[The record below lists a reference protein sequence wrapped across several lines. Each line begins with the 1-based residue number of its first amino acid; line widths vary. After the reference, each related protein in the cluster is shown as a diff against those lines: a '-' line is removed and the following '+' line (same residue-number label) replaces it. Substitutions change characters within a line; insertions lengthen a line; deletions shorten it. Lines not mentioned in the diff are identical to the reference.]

1 MSRAGDADLHSAL
14 AGEGDAQLLAAYE
27 SLLEEGS
34 VTGET
39 SSSSSS
45 VTKWSSD
52 ELLAS
57 CEALLEE
64 EEEEEEYCDTT
75 EGLEVPAGGDPTSTN
90 HTLHLSQA
98 TLTNTAV
105 GPSKRDQ
112 PSQAT
117 PSLTISS
124 ELDRQA
130 THSHTLVICLS
141 GSANSK
147 ENTHN
152 FTDKLKPKEESKPTE
167 ELRSLELKSLSVG
180 NPIYADDLLST
191 NHSKSTDAL
200 ISTEELE
207 YSSKLEY
214 KEKYI
219 FRDESEGQQDTA
231 MSLDSED
238 VSTHTQTSSVPE
250 TCSCRVDDA
259 VTIVAP
265 LTTITHRLTFSPLMA
280 PRPIIEDPVSGASAP
295 CPHMKATWPPTI
307 GEALPTVGPELCC
320 VICSGVYGPGRLP
333 LQSPLTSQPSLTS
346 HSPLAPHNL
355 STSTL
360 VPSAH
365 NTDTKASTTTIL
377 SSTSVNNITA
387 STNTNIPA
395 TIHTTNTAA
404 NTTTTTNIA
413 TTSSISFTTTTTT
426 STSSFTTTT
435 TTTASYHSTGN
446 MSQASIAAATHRH
459 LPSYSIMNNTQA
471 PTVDVLHAGAPL
483 TASPV
488 SSSPCSSVDM
498 ELARGE
504 LYSDSESDNDDNDS
518 FFSLNTYAS
527 DEYEYWSMGSGEVSG
542 SSFAVEVTER
552 EEPAEAAD
560 EGLEISPAPL
570 SPPGVM
576 WHWNTSY
583 EQHGS
588 GDGDDILCAAGE
600 EKCIVTSTTSQT
612 EKKSATSQEEIS
624 GTYLLERSATSQ
636 IEGKIATSQEE
647 SAPSQ
652 IKERSDI
659 SQIEER
665 SATLSQVEGRSAI
678 SSQVEV
684 ERHIMVQCQELGP
697 RYEPAPV
704 TPRELTHRPYIP
716 SAGHH
721 NTLLVLGNI
730 ESESDELVTELRLV
744 LGLDKL
750 PSESESADVLE
761 INNLPTEIDKTEN
774 THLFESSPSQWSG
787 TTSVCSDGYED
798 TQFNPSNTRDAEGCD
813 TFVSSVADCRE
824 GTVVNPMLHSQPQPL
839 LPKSHPQPHAQQ
851 HSFSPEVKL
860 QPQHKPQPPPPNQH
874 WAPSNTDNTLE
885 GGRDGDGSARTRAPP
900 PVPSQPSHQVPP
912 RLSVSHPYMQYHNR
926 CPGAPVCV
934 TEGRQAT
941 EGVLLY
947 SDVSVSGDYDKQE
960 RKDIT
965 PVYVTEGHQ
974 ATEGGVPVVSLSVWN
989 KNKEERTDITSTYG
1003 MEGDRSNEELVPVDT
1018 HIVTSNPRDEGERQR
1033 TVITQ
1038 ETTSPI
1044 YGGINPEDDEESE
1057 VCVCCDAE
1065 GTVSV
1070 RLQCDQNTLTQSRR
1084 HVNKG
1089 SVSLASQKSVDSDEY
1104 VSDGGSGGNDETCV
1118 DGRVE
1123 ECGSKAKV
1131 ECVPG
1136 SGGSGLDVE
1145 CEAGRVETSARLCRS
1160 GSDVECP
1167 DEGVEEGTRQE
1178 GSGVGSDVSS
1188 CASDV
1193 ITRAQQ
1199 YLTTTTTSASGKDG
1213 EPDVNI
1219 VSPSSHHTPP
1229 SGTVY
1234 TVMPVA
1240 NTEYQ
1245 HLHRRPHHQH
1255 HQHHLQQQQQQQ
1267 DDDHHHHQQQQQQQ
1281 QQDDHPQ
1288 YHHQQQQD
1296 DHQLQHH
1303 HHHHHHH
1310 HQQPCPTFTSIS
1322 PVHPTTSSHPTSHL
1336 PVSSSSSPP
1345 DLLYPSL
1352 PLRPPILPSSS
1363 TPSRPLHDGP
1373 TLSPPYPI
1381 CPQQLPLLSPDPEPT
1396 IRSDSQGVAVRT
1408 IDLTTPPQASLSL
1421 SVGAKQCSP
1430 VPTSSPPQHTRIQGT
1445 FLGRDEYNCPPS
1457 EPSLPR
1463 RGRQSKRSE
1472 ERKRNDNSRSEERKR
1487 NEKSKSDGRKRN
1499 EKSKSEGRKRNEKR
1513 ESEESMR
1520 NEKRKSEGRKRNE
1533 KRESDESSRNMRSKD
1548 SDEDMRSGESMKNQE
1563 SNEDDKKK
1571 KTEESDNCVESN
1583 NIIEGK
1589 GNEEMNKC
1597 EKSKRNVD
1605 SCEKY
1610 EPSEEIKNNSNK
1622 ICEENNKRYRSN
1634 DGDDDDNDD
1643 DNNESESQAR
1653 SVILS
1658 DGDSVVMTVGME
1670 GRIITSH
1677 SSCDSA
1683 TPLHS
1688 ATPSSRSAVV
1698 PHTYAAV
1705 NTREGWSGSLQEGQE
1720 VEEEE
1725 EEEKKGVEKEML
1737 LGGEESVKEEITV
1750 EEEGVKKEEIV
1761 KEKMENER
1769 EGEERE
1775 KVKKEKDK
1783 VKEKVE
1789 EEGVEDEVEGCGGV
1803 CGVYR
1808 ARPALVL
1815 QEHSSSEHSSSE
1827 HSPSEHSPSEHSPSE
1842 HSPSFEYFPSGHLHQ
1857 EDTLISPSDKAGV
1870 IAPVSVTL
1878 GLDHTGGESG
1888 ATGPCWCDLA
1898 RWQRE
1903 NECQVPGWVGTGV
1916 GAAGSRGHGTV
1927 GEAHDAQWPGQ
1938 LLGSLEVC
1946 VGDLVW
1952 QYPLYGATHYS
1963 HNNEAE
1969 EWRLVLAG
1977 QDWHTAINSCGE
1989 LVTMSSGSNMAGTEP
2004 SCTALQ
2010 QHSPAV
2016 PRITNSIYGFK
2027 VTDTDNVK
2035 VRNLVPMF
2043 GSNPNSSR
2051 DINNVNFRVKEDN
2064 TWQTKRPNRNSD
2076 MCDMQMYRE
2085 SDEGDRGSGSGLIKL
2100 CGVNLGTRPY
2110 SRDPYPLYRSH
2121 TLPRK
2126 LHPLRLDTLT
2136 PCTQAPIGSSG
2147 GLQEFAVSEPAS
2159 PRQRDCLPG
2168 APPPASLMPGLVSWH
2183 SSRMASDESPVT
2195 PPWAS
2200 LSSSATTLKLN
2211 EFNTLGPRPYRRY
2224 EDTLSSSRET
2234 TPSTPRHRSPS
2245 SSREVTPTP
2254 EGHGSPQR
2262 LGPETQQWVVAGEE
2276 EKPDNTLLKH
2286 TLPEHTHSSPSHT
2299 PPYNTMSSHTLQ
2311 DNKLL
2316 SQPTFL
2322 SQPIRDNKLCLQHL
2336 HNSNI
2341 SSLPLQENNISSL
2354 SHQESKS
2361 NKSSFPLRDNKISL
2375 TLQDSNISSLP
2386 LHDGN
2391 ISSLPL
2397 RESKL
2402 SSLSSPVSLSDEA
2415 GKSAVLSS
2423 ACCDDEQLTTTL
2435 PSETHHRNIN
2445 EMHVE
2450 PVSVVHDVT
2459 VNNVNNKTV
2468 AESHDRNVN
2477 EARDRDVNKLH
2488 KKAVDKTA
2496 KTATKNVTGTRKGSK
2511 EVSDDKIVSS
2521 SSSVLQPSPD
2531 ICVDGDGSY
2540 VGDSGDGNSEEVKM
2554 TLADEFLA
2562 TCTPPSLEDV
2572 GGALCD
2578 ASTRAP
2584 VTPELAREPDFTTG
2598 ATEEDKL
2605 ANVSV
2610 CEAEEN
2616 RVLDITEKI
2625 SDLTTHKTDESR
2637 DKVNYNTDI
2646 VEQSTASPAPIK
2658 RKTKKS
2664 RDTADSSTERTEQNT
2679 TSPVLTKRKAEES
2692 RDTGAPNKRKVK
2704 KSKSGVCTKKQ
2715 KAEQGRDKADG
2726 ITQEAEDLSRD
2737 AAASTVQE
2745 AEYTVST
2752 TQRVDHEIDKTYS
2765 TKQNAE
2771 QAVTTN
2777 YKAEDSRYTV
2787 PVVIYKTEQ
2796 TATISQTA
2804 EQSRNTE
2811 KTEHEVLCDEV
2822 CFPGNSLLQ
2831 ETTTT
2836 DNVTKIITSTATPVD
2851 VVSHTSQSLTGHDE
2865 KCLKES
2871 ETSLAVVLPVT
2882 VETVSP
2888 PQLKQQHLTQTLS
2901 HPLDA
2906 ASQQFSQ
2913 TQKSLHNY
2921 SQLQRVS
2928 SEELTQLQPPR
2939 QILSQPEVSHTQSL
2953 HTHVQPQQ
2961 SGSDD
2966 DTPHS
2971 PDIIPDTLVNKNKVS
2986 EDLHENY
2993 TDGEKRNSEL
3003 NYIQNTT
3010 SDMCV
3015 DVGAVVSGLSQ
3026 TDVASEHV
3034 NLRRH
3039 TPSPPQATRH
3049 SPSPPSSQSY
3059 QVHGDSVAV
3068 ASHPPPDSNGS
3079 HNFFVLEDT
3088 VDDLNCDKKPQKY
3101 VDCDDEEVIDGELAG
3116 VNSSKEE
3123 SDSGGV
3129 VDEKLVSINSNKEM
3143 GGDIDTEVIC
3153 VHISNKK
3160 KDHES
3165 GLTDSKMITADSS
3178 KGKCAG
3184 VAVVSEDV
3192 STLLMNKTDGVEAR
3206 SSVVEQGSEVVCRRG
3221 SGVSV
3226 GVRSREGSVGEGGG
3240 GGGLGAHISERAAL
3254 LTRQQQVGSQMRPR
3268 STRFPLDIICGNK
3281 VQQQHHLRDLPADR
3295 VTRHRISSLG
3305 HVQPLTPAPQHA
3317 STRSKSA
3324 SRVRSDD
3331 TELPGASHK
3340 IQAPTTEAKPP
3351 STCCSNS
3358 ETDGATQ
3365 LDVRLVVLPLDA
3377 ALKDKIKITIDSFVD
3392 SSLSPLAAATR
3403 LLSLDAVSSQQSS
3416 ETLPSQIDSQSEIQE
3431 PSNSNNKTYSGKLI
3445 NESEASVVSSDRE
3458 TYDDTHILS
3467 TNIKN
3472 EVTYHSDKI
3481 NTSHWNTENRS
3492 LEENTQ
3498 SNAEINSEVRGE
3510 DLCIPPPER
3519 WQETENIVVT
3529 DVSETKNEPSSSFTS
3544 SVSRE
3549 CDSADSKFVPI
3560 AEISQRPSPLM
3571 GCEAN
3576 IKYMDD
3582 DELKVNSH
3590 VEHPDKAFVKPISV
3604 ENDVCVEFHT
3614 KGNAVTVSPMS
3625 QFSSGER
3632 VAGKV
3637 SVSHDEI
3644 SLTSESDSV
3653 TFESTT
3659 SDRGKCIP
3667 LRIVVTDT
3675 DLPKSERSKMV
3686 KEESVE
3692 EYEQALEMISP
3703 EPSQGFSHSSASLAT
3718 IVRVETPAESCTFTP
3733 YEDEADEEYVDAS
3746 DGTECMEPQVD
3757 VEGEISS
3764 ITADQNITSPVSEKR
3779 DSPTI
3784 LQMTHSSEHG
3794 ALIPGN
3800 SEILTSG
3807 SDRSG
3812 SQSVGHMSEGTTDV
3826 SSCATRDSRHL
3837 LGVTTKPESEVGED
3851 GSASSSSRITDLDLL
3866 ASASASSTGS
3876 ETWWTSG
3883 GGPVARRD
3891 LLPLDE
3897 DEEEVKWRAL
3907 LAVNLPESDEEEP
3920 TGYES
3925 DEDFDTMDADMRRL
3939 EEKLKKFELELGGT
3953 GSEAAET
3960 TREERKSGSSIMPP
3974 VLRSQDIEAMKISTL
3989 PDVFPATPST
3999 KTKHLSLM
4007 TRLEVQEYEES
4018 GSESESDSEAASSS
4032 DSADFLF
4039 VKTRIKLKPGDRRC
4053 RSLDQKRPKS
4063 SRILSKHNGDKN
4075 SNSRDCEENL
4085 DLSSLNLP
4093 VETLNDVDDLCVS
4106 EDGEEE
4112 VEIAGSSTPLCCLDE
4127 VSPSNEELLPGDSEL
4142 KDGSE
4147 QDIEPVVWGGEDQ
4160 LLLGYI
4166 WHEGDMASVDFDGLE
4181 DFQNFEGQGALM
4193 FIFEDDDDE
4202 DIYSDVEPL
4211 SETQDA
4217 ASLSPG
4223 DYVADESECEGD
4235 MRGYGSSTPPSAPH
4249 RSDKN
4254 FVTAFKNSLRKASKY
4269 LGPRSEGKGKKS
4281 SSSSGQWSEDSP
4293 RSRNHVPLGHTRSD
4307 RPTSVVVA
4315 DESYAGV
4322 YNVQSGRV
4330 AADNT
4335 HSPLSDPEG
4344 PDTFSCSS
4352 GEYYA
4357 TPALCVNTSDEDPAA
4372 TLLGLPGDHIPFI
4385 PHTNSGTPSQPPAP
4399 PPRWAQRRSFVARDT
4414 VSVIPYKTTD
4424 ENRKYSHP
4432 AAIMPPPITTN
4443 KPVRPLP
4450 GFSQC
4455 PPQSAT
4461 TEIDRQFYLVGYPDN
4476 EDMVQKQNVAPIR
4489 HSHGPGVKSG
4499 VQPYIEP
4506 SSVPGM
4512 CHGLEYSG
4520 PPPLLPAPPDPPP
4533 LTHEECASGLNWA
4546 PALMPQYNMPC
4557 SCTHPSDPSSQRLCS
4572 YHADPH
4578 LGAPPPPHHARS
4590 ASPSHKPTSVKQL
4603 KRKQQEKVLRQ
4614 EAEEVLEREGCTF
4627 CMGVPLTR
4635 ARPPEDA
4642 VHWRQPSPHPRALTD
4657 RRSWPLRVSFL
4668 VPYTYRSLPTLPC
4681 ISVSPQPHVTP
4692 GRPCT
4697 HHAAA
4702 TTARATCPK
4711 HPFPNTKSW
4720 HSISR
4725 AMEYSAPDTVNSNL
4739 SSARDHTTDTSSHC
4753 SSDLCSS
4760 DSGPYWAPVTRFNP
4774 LPAVYPIPKTPLDP
4788 ILTIPVSW
4796 TPSETPA
4803 THISCVQP
4811 PSQINSENWRHT
4823 DYPSESLH
4831 HTQTWEQW
4839 THTPSCFLEAEVPV
4853 PPPTTTWTPTT
4864 WVEEENQSHFSCG
4877 DSLNLPPPTP
4887 RPLST
4892 STSAVPRPEYSTS
4905 LTLPLQLSHYSC
4917 PLLIFL
4923 SVQDLTVNMYPCHDP
4938 LTQSYVPINLSHN
4951 HITSPHT
4958 SIASFHGPTTSPY
4971 DSVIPFHGP
4980 VIPSHDNIL
4989 SPHYP
4994 ITSPSGPLTLSY
5006 DPDTPSPG
5014 PLTVSRGLI
5023 TQSHDNLLQHCS
5035 STLPYNTLFASCDT
5049 PLNQSSHTPPSL
5061 LPIGSSTSSLEWS
5074 PPLKYSASES
5084 DMDSG

>member
-1 MSRAGDADLHSAL
+1 
-14 AGEGDAQLLAAYE
+14 
-27 SLLEEGS
+27 
-34 VTGET
+34 
-39 SSSSSS
+39 
-45 VTKWSSD
+45 
-52 ELLAS
+52 
-57 CEALLEE
+57 
-64 EEEEEEYCDTT
+64 
-75 EGLEVPAGGDPTSTN
+75 
-90 HTLHLSQA
+90 
-98 TLTNTAV
+98 
-105 GPSKRDQ
+105 
-112 PSQAT
+112 
-117 PSLTISS
+117 
-124 ELDRQA
+124 
-130 THSHTLVICLS
+130 
-141 GSANSK
+141 
-147 ENTHN
+147 
-152 FTDKLKPKEESKPTE
+152 
-167 ELRSLELKSLSVG
+167 
-180 NPIYADDLLST
+180 
-191 NHSKSTDAL
+191 
-200 ISTEELE
+200 
-207 YSSKLEY
+207 
-214 KEKYI
+214 
-219 FRDESEGQQDTA
+219 
-231 MSLDSED
+231 
-238 VSTHTQTSSVPE
+238 
-250 TCSCRVDDA
+250 
-259 VTIVAP
+259 
-265 LTTITHRLTFSPLMA
+265 
-280 PRPIIEDPVSGASAP
+280 
-295 CPHMKATWPPTI
+295 
-307 GEALPTVGPELCC
+307 
-320 VICSGVYGPGRLP
+320 
-333 LQSPLTSQPSLTS
+333 
-346 HSPLAPHNL
+346 
-355 STSTL
+355 
-360 VPSAH
+360 
-365 NTDTKASTTTIL
+365 
-377 SSTSVNNITA
+377 
-387 STNTNIPA
+387 
-395 TIHTTNTAA
+395 
-404 NTTTTTNIA
+404 
-413 TTSSISFTTTTTT
+413 
-426 STSSFTTTT
+426 
-435 TTTASYHSTGN
+435 
-446 MSQASIAAATHRH
+446 
-459 LPSYSIMNNTQA
+459 MNNTQA
-471 PTVDVLHAGAPL
+471 STVDVLHVGVPL
-483 TASPV
+483 TTASPV
-488 SSSPCSSVDM
+488 SSSSSPCSSVDM

-504 LYSDSESDNDDNDS
+504 FYSDSESDNDDNDS

-527 DEYEYWSMGSGEVSG
+527 DEYEYWSMGSGEGSG
-542 SSFAVEVTER
+542 SSFAVEATER

-560 EGLEISPAPL
+560 EGLEISPSL

-576 WHWNTSY
+576 WHCNLSY

-588 GDGDDILCAAGE
+588 GDGDDILCTAGE
-600 EKCIVTSTTSQT
+600 EKCIVTSATSQA

-624 GTYLLERSATSQ
+624 GTYQLKRSATSQ
-636 IEGKIATSQEE
+636 IERKIATSQEE
-647 SAPSQ
+647 SATSQ
-652 IKERSDI
+652 IEERSDT

-684 ERHIMVQCQELGP
+684 ERHNMVQCQELGP

-704 TPRELTHRPYIP
+704 TPHELTHRPYIP

-721 NTLLVLGNI
+721 NTLPVLGNI

-744 LGLDKL
+744 LGMDEL

-761 INNLPTEIDKTEN
+761 ISNSTTGIDKTEN
-774 THLFESSPSQWSG
+774 THLFESSPSHLSG
-787 TTSVCSDGYED
+787 TTSVCSVGYED
-798 TQFNPSNTRDAEGCD
+798 TQFNTNNTRDAEGCD
-813 TFVSSVADCRE
+813 TFVSSVADCRD

-839 LPKSHPQPHAQQ
+839 LPKSHPQSHAQQ
-851 HSFSPEVKL
+851 LSFSPEVEL
-860 QPQHKPQPPPPNQH
+860 QSQHKPQPPPPNQH

-912 RLSVSHPYMQYHNR
+912 RPSVSHPYMQYHNS
-926 CPGAPVCV
+926 CPGIPVCV

-941 EGVLLY
+941 EEVLLY
-947 SDVSVSGDYDKQE
+947 SDVSVSGVDDKQE
-960 RKDIT
+960 RIDIT

-974 ATEGGVPVVSLSVWN
+974 TTEGGVPVDSLCVCN
-989 KNKEERTDITSTYG
+989 KYKEKRTDITSTYG
-1003 MEGDRSNEELVPVDT
+1003 MEGERSNEEVVPVDT
-1018 HIVTSNPRDEGERQR
+1018 HIVTSNPSDEDERQR

-1057 VCVCCDAE
+1057 VCVGCDAE

-1070 RLQCDQNTLTQSRR
+1070 RLQCDQNTLTQSGR

-1104 VSDGGSGGNDETCV
+1104 VSDGGGGNDETYA
-1118 DGRVE
+1118 DERIE
-1123 ECGSKAKV
+1123 ECGGKVKV

-1145 CEAGRVETSARLCRS
+1145 CEGGRVETTTRLCGS
-1160 GSDVECP
+1160 GSDVECA

-1178 GSGVGSDVSS
+1178 CSGVGSDVSS

-1199 YLTTTTTSASGKDG
+1199 YLTATTTTTTSASGKDG
-1213 EPDVNI
+1213 EPGVNI

-1229 SGTVY
+1229 SGAVY

-1240 NTEYQ
+1240 NPEYQ
-1245 HLHRRPHHQH
+1245 HLHRCLHHQ
-1255 HQHHLQQQQQQQ
+1255 QQRQQ
-1267 DDDHHHHQQQQQQQ
+1267 DDYQQHYLQQQQQQ
-1281 QQDDHPQ
+1281 QQDDHQ
-1288 YHHQQQQD
+1288 HQHHHQQQQD
-1296 DHQLQHH
+1296 DHH
-1303 HHHHHHH
+1303 
-1310 HQQPCPTFTSIS
+1310 QPCPTLTSIS
-1322 PVHPTTSSHPTSHL
+1322 QVHPTSSSYPTSHL

-1352 PLRPPILPSSS
+1352 PLSPPILPSSS
-1363 TPSRPLHDGP
+1363 TPSRPLHGP
-1373 TLSPPYPI
+1373 TLPPPYPI

-1408 IDLTTPPQASLSL
+1408 MDFTTPQASLSL

-1430 VPTSSPPQHTRIQGT
+1430 APTSSPPQHTRIQGT

-1463 RGRQSKRSE
+1463 RGRQGKRSK
-1472 ERKRNDNSRSEERKR
+1472 ERKRNDNSKSKERKR
-1487 NEKSKSDGRKRN
+1487 Y
-1499 EKSKSEGRKRNEKR
+1499 EKSKSEGRKI
-1513 ESEESMR
+1513 
-1520 NEKRKSEGRKRNE
+1520 NE
-1533 KRESDESSRNMRSKD
+1533 KRESDESSRIIKSKD
-1548 SDEDMRSGESMKNQE
+1548 SDKSNTDESMRSGESITNLE
-1563 SNEDDKKK
+1563 SNKDDKNK
-1571 KTEESDNCVESN
+1571 KTEEIDNDVKS
-1583 NIIEGK
+1583 NIIEGN
-1589 GNEEMNKC
+1589 GNEERNKC
-1597 EKSKRNVD
+1597 DKRKRNVD
-1605 SCEKY
+1605 SCEKN
-1610 EPSEEIKNNSNK
+1610 EPSEEIKNNSNT
-1622 ICEENNKRYRSN
+1622 ISEENNKRYRSN
-1634 DGDDDDNDD
+1634 DGDDDDDD
-1643 DNNESESQAR
+1643 DNESESQAR
-1653 SVILS
+1653 SEILLS
-1658 DGDSVVMTVGME
+1658 DGDSVVMKVRKE

-1677 SSCDSA
+1677 FSCDSA
-1683 TPLHS
+1683 TSFRS
-1688 ATPSSRSAVV
+1688 ATPSCDSATSFRSATSSCPSVV
-1698 PHTYAAV
+1698 EPHTSAGV
-1705 NTREGWSGSLQEGQE
+1705 NSRGGGSGSLKEWQE

-1725 EEEKKGVEKEML
+1725 KGVEKEML
-1737 LGGEESVKEEITV
+1737 LGREEGVKEEITV
-1750 EEEGVKKEEIV
+1750 EEEGVKEEEMV
-1761 KEKMENER
+1761 KQKMENET

-1775 KVKKEKDK
+1775 RVKKEKNK

-1789 EEGVEDEVEGCGGV
+1789 EEEEGRWETATGVEDEVEDCGGV

-1815 QEHSSSEHSSSE
+1815 QHNNSTDSSHHSHSEHSSSE

-1842 HSPSFEYFPSGHLHQ
+1842 YVPFGHLPQ
-1857 EDTLISPSDKAGV
+1857 DDTLISPSDKAGV

-1878 GLDHTGGESG
+1878 GLDHTRGERG
-1888 ATGPCWCDLA
+1888 ATGPCWYDLA

-1938 LLGSLEVC
+1938 LVGSLEVC

-2010 QHSPAV
+2010 PHSPAV
-2016 PRITNSIYGFK
+2016 PRITNSIYSFK

-2043 GSNPNSSR
+2043 GSNQNSSSR
-2051 DINNVNFRVKEDN
+2051 DINNVNFRVKDDN
-2064 TWQTKRPNRNSD
+2064 TWQTQRPNRNSD

-2085 SDEGDRGSGSGLIKL
+2085 SDEGDRGSGLIKL

-2126 LHPLRLDTLT
+2126 LHPLRLDSLT

-2159 PRQRDCLPG
+2159 PRQREYLPG

-2183 SSRMASDESPVT
+2183 SSRMASDESPAP

-2211 EFNTLGPRPYRRY
+2211 EFNTLGPRPYRRFD
-2224 EDTLSSSRET
+2224 DTLSSSRET
-2234 TPSTPRHRSPS
+2234 TPSTPRQTSPS

-2286 TLPEHTHSSPSHT
+2286 TLPEHTHLPSHT
-2299 PPYNTMSSHTLQ
+2299 PPYNTLSSHTLQ

-2316 SQPTFL
+2316 SQPKFL
-2322 SQPIRDNKLCLQHL
+2322 SQPIRDNTLCLQHL
-2336 HNSNI
+2336 YNNNI
-2341 SSLPLQENNISSL
+2341 SSLPPQENNISSL
-2354 SHQESKS
+2354 PHQESKS

-2375 TLQDSNISSLP
+2375 TLEDSNISSLP

-2402 SSLSSPVSLSDEA
+2402 STLSSPVSLSDEA

-2423 ACCDDEQLTTTL
+2423 ACCDDEQPTATL
-2435 PSETHHRNIN
+2435 PSETHHTDIN
-2445 EMHVE
+2445 EMLVE
-2450 PVSVVHDVT
+2450 PVSVVYDVIL
-2459 VNNVNNKTV
+2459 VNNVNNKSVT
-2468 AESHDRNVN
+2468 ESHDTNVN

-2488 KKAVDKTA
+2488 KKGVDKTA
-2496 KTATKNVTGTRKGSK
+2496 KTARKNVTVKRKGSK

-2521 SSSVLQPSPD
+2521 NVLQPSPD
-2531 ICVDGDGSY
+2531 ICVYVGGDVSF
-2540 VGDSGDGNSEEVKM
+2540 VGDSGESNGEQVKM

-2562 TCTPPSLEDV
+2562 TCTPPSLDDV

-2578 ASTRAP
+2578 ASTRAS
-2584 VTPELAREPDFTTG
+2584 VAPELATEPDFTTG

-2605 ANVSV
+2605 ADVSAYEV
-2610 CEAEEN
+2610 EEN
-2616 RVLDITEKI
+2616 RVVDITEKI
-2625 SDLTTHKTDESR
+2625 SDLTTPKTDESR
-2637 DKVNYNTDI
+2637 DKVNDNTEI
-2646 VEQSTASPAPIK
+2646 VEPSPASPAPIK

-2664 RDTADSSTERTEQNT
+2664 RDTADSSTERTEQIT
-2679 TSPVLTKRKAEES
+2679 ASPVLTKRKAEES

-2704 KSKSGVCTKKQ
+2704 KSKSGACTKKQ
-2715 KAEQGRDKADG
+2715 KSEQGRDKADS
-2726 ITQEAEDLSRD
+2726 ITQEADLSRD
-2737 AAASTVQE
+2737 ATTSTLQE

-2752 TQRVDHEIDKTYS
+2752 TQRADHEIDKTYS
-2765 TKQNAE
+2765 TKQKAD

-2777 YKAEDSRYTV
+2777 YTAEDSRDTV
-2787 PVVIYKTEQ
+2787 PIARHKTEQ
-2796 TATISQTA
+2796 TVTISQTA
-2804 EQSRNTE
+2804 EQNRNTE

-2822 CFPGNSLLQ
+2822 CLPGNSLLQ

-2836 DNVTKIITSTATPVD
+2836 DNVTKIITTTTPID
-2851 VVSHTSQSLTGHDE
+2851 VVSHTSQSLTGHDD

-2888 PQLKQQHLTQTLS
+2888 PQLKQQHLTQTHS

-2928 SEELTQLQPPR
+2928 SEELTQFQPPH
-2939 QILSQPEVSHTQSL
+2939 QIVPQPELSHTQSL
-2953 HTHVQPQQ
+2953 HTQPQQ
-2961 SGSDD
+2961 SGCDE

-2971 PDIIPDTLVNKNKVS
+2971 TDVIPDTLVNINKVS
-2986 EDLHENY
+2986 DDLYENY
-2993 TDGEKRNSEL
+2993 TDGEKRNSEV
-3003 NYIQNTT
+3003 NNIQNTNN
-3010 SDMCV
+3010 DVCV
-3015 DVGAVVSGLSQ
+3015 DIGAVVSGLSQ

-3034 NLRRH
+3034 NVRRH

-3049 SPSPPSSQSY
+3049 SPSPPPSHSY
-3059 QVHGDSVAV
+3059 LVHGDSVAV
-3068 ASHPPPDSNGS
+3068 VPHPPRDSNGS
-3079 HNFFVLEDT
+3079 HNFSVPE
-3088 VDDLNCDKKPQKY
+3088 DLNCDKKPKKY
-3101 VDCDDEEVIDGELAG
+3101 VDCDDEGVIDGELAA
-3116 VNSSKEE
+3116 VNTSKEE

-3143 GGDIDTEVIC
+3143 GGDVDTEIVC

-3165 GLTDSKMITADSS
+3165 GLTDSKMITAASS
-3178 KGKCAG
+3178 KENCAG
-3184 VAVVSEDV
+3184 VAVASEDAF
-3192 STLLMNKTDGVEAR
+3192 TLLMNKADGVEAR

-3331 TELPGASHK
+3331 TELPGASHS

-3365 LDVRLVVLPLDA
+3365 LDGRPVVLPLDA
-3377 ALKDKIKITIDSFVD
+3377 ALKDKIKITIDSFGD
-3392 SSLSPLAAATR
+3392 SSISPLAAATH

-3416 ETLPSQIDSQSEIQE
+3416 EILPSQNDYQSEKQE
-3431 PSNSNNKTYSGKLI
+3431 PSISNHKTYSDKLI
-3445 NESEASVVSSDRE
+3445 NENEARVVSSDRE
-3458 TYDDTHILS
+3458 TYDDTHTLS
-3467 TNIKN
+3467 TNLKS
-3472 EVTYHSDKI
+3472 ELTYHSDEI
-3481 NTSHWNTENRS
+3481 NNSHLNTENSS

-3498 SNAEINSEVRGE
+3498 SNAEINSVLRGE
-3510 DLCIPPPER
+3510 DMCIPPPEN

-3544 SVSRE
+3544 SVSSEEQDKNMKMPHTYFSEPFEADRE
-3549 CDSADSKFVPI
+3549 CDSADSKFMPI
-3560 AEISQRPSPLM
+3560 VESPQRPSPLM

-3590 VEHPDKAFVKPISV
+3590 VEHTNKPNSV
-3604 ENDVCVEFHT
+3604 ENDVCVESLI

-3625 QFSSGER
+3625 RFSSGER

-3644 SLTSESDSV
+3644 SPISESDSV
-3653 TFESTT
+3653 SFKSTT
-3659 SDRGKCIP
+3659 SDRGRCIP

-3686 KEESVE
+3686 REESVE

-3718 IVRVETPAESCTFTP
+3718 IVRVETPAESSTFHP

-3746 DGTECMEPQVD
+3746 DGTECMETQVD

-3764 ITADQNITSPVSEKR
+3764 IAADENITFPVSEKR

-3784 LQMTHSSEHG
+3784 LQMTNSSEHG
-3794 ALIPGN
+3794 TLIPGN

-3826 SSCATRDSRHL
+3826 SSCANRDSRHL

-3953 GSEAAET
+3953 GSEATET
-3960 TREERKSGSSIMPP
+3960 TREERKSGSSIMPTI
-3974 VLRSQDIEAMKISTL
+3974 LRSQDIEAMKISTL

-4007 TRLEVQEYEES
+4007 TRLEVQEYEDS
-4018 GSESESDSEAASSS
+4018 GSESESDSEALSSS

-4063 SRILSKHNGDKN
+4063 SRILNKHNGDKN

-4093 VETLNDVDDLCVS
+4093 VETLNDVDDLYVG

-4112 VEIAGSSTPLCCLDE
+4112 VEIAGSSNPLCCLDD
-4127 VSPSNEELLPGDSEL
+4127 VSPANEEFLPDDSEV

-4147 QDIEPVVWGGEDQ
+4147 PDIEPVVWGGEDQ

-4193 FIFEDDDDE
+4193 FIFEDDEDE

-4235 MRGYGSSTPPSAPH
+4235 MRGYGSSTSPSASH

-4281 SSSSGQWSEDSP
+4281 SSSSGQVSEDSP
-4293 RSRNHVPLGHTRSD
+4293 RGRNHVPLGHTRSD

-4372 TLLGLPGDHIPFI
+4372 TLLGLPGDHIPLI
-4385 PHTNSGTPSQPPAP
+4385 PHTKSGTPSQPPAP
-4399 PPRWAQRRSFVARDT
+4399 PPRWAQRRSFVARDA
-4414 VSVIPYKTTD
+4414 VSAIPYKTTD

-4432 AAIMPPPITTN
+4432 AAIMPPPITTK

-4450 GFSQC
+4450 AFSQC
-4455 PPQSAT
+4455 PPQPAT
-4461 TEIDRQFYLVGYPDN
+4461 TEIDRQFYLVGYHNN
-4476 EDMVQKQNVAPIR
+4476 EDMVQEQNVTPIR
-4489 HSHGPGVKSG
+4489 HSHGPVAKSG
-4499 VQPYIEP
+4499 VQPYIEH
-4506 SSVPGM
+4506 STVPGM
-4512 CHGLEYSG
+4512 GHGLEYIG

-4557 SCTHPSDPSSQRLCS
+4557 SCTHPSDSSSQRLSS

-4635 ARPPEDA
+4635 SRPPEDA

-4692 GRPCT
+4692 GHPYT

-4774 LPAVYPIPKTPLDP
+4774 LPVVYPIPKTPSDP

-4864 WVEEENQSHFSCG
+4864 WVEEENQPHVSCE

-4892 STSAVPRPEYSTS
+4892 STSAVPRPECSTS
-4905 LTLPLQLSHYSC
+4905 LTLPLQLAHYSC

-4951 HITSPHT
+4951 HITSPQT
-4958 SIASFHGPTTSPY
+4958 SIASLHGPTTSPY
-4971 DSVIPFHGP
+4971 DSVVPFHGP

-4994 ITSPSGPLTLSY
+4994 ITTPSGPLTLSY
-5006 DPDTPSPG
+5006 GPGSPSPG
-5014 PLTVSRGLI
+5014 PLNMSRDLI
-5023 TQSHDNLLQHCS
+5023 TQSHDNLQHCS
-5035 STLPYNTLFASCDT
+5035 STLPYNTLLDSCDT
-5049 PLNQSSHTPPSL
+5049 PLNQFSRVPPSL
-5061 LPIGSSTSSLEWS
+5061 LPMGSSTSSLEWS